1 MNRSLGAAVA
11 VAPLRSRPKAGRRGN
26 LVYAYLASAV
36 AVVTIACSSRGGPHS
51 APTGSASPTA
61 ASRTGAASISLSSL
75 PGEILFTRAGGSY
88 GDETAFTAGAEGRHV
103 RRIYALGLTSCPR
116 RS

>member
-11 VAPLRSRPKAGRRGN
+11 VAPLRSRPEAGRRGN

-51 APTGSASPTA
+51 APTGS
-61 ASRTGAASISLSSL
+61 GDLL
-75 PGEILFTRAGGSY
+75 P
-88 GDETAFTAGAEGRHV
+88 
-103 RRIYALGLTSCPR
+103 ALVA
-116 RS
+116 